1 MISRTAEQ
9 ALRALAVLARRGDAL
24 TTEAIAMAAGVP
36 AGSLAKI
43 MQALVRAGLTTSQRG
58 PHGGFALTRAPH
70 LISCLDVVLA
80 VDPPPRAPVP
90 DGDALARL
98 ILRARQGQEEFYRAI
113 SIADLVSRG
122 VPEPHDGQLTG
133 R

>member
-9 ALRALAVLARRGDAL
+9 ALRALAVLASRDDAL
-24 TTEAIAMAAGVP
+24 TTEAIAVAAGVP

-43 MQALVRAGLTTSQRG
+43 MHALVRATLASSQRG

-80 VDPPPRAPVP
+80 VDPPPRAQVP

-98 ILRARQGQEEFYRAI
+98 ILRARLGQEEFYR
-113 SIADLVSRG
+113 STTIADLVSRG
-122 VPEPHDGQLTG
+122 IPEAHDGQLT